1 MDKPLMPFEEALDL
15 IGGIEYVAGSAKV
28 EERPLEDVRGCV
40 LADTAYAELPSPPF
54 TNSAMDGFAYRHT
67 GASGLCRLPVI
78 DTLYASDHPQCAGQG
93 HAHRIMTGA
102 ELPSCADSVV
112 PVEECREPQGGYVE
126 FELPSRRGLNVRIK
140 GEDLDSG
147 QKLYEKGRVLDSTSL
162 LVLASQGFARINV
175 KTPPRI
181 GIVSTGSEIVDPGQ
195 PLKPGMIYNSSK
207 TFLKTEVNRLGLDL
221 TLCRSVPDD
230 RELTRT
236 LADEAPAEIVVS
248 TGGISMGQKDYIPG
262 VLEETGYRILF
273 HGVAMRP
280 GQPNLLAVRDDG
292 CCWLGLPGNA
302 ISTMVGFRF
311 FFLPLV
317 RRYYGLPVREE
328 GRVAELT
335 HDPPRLK
342 GKTRFYRGTMTED
355 SQGEA
360 KVTLERFQA
369 SYAVSPTIRSNCFLR
384 LDSEGSRLGRVY
396 SYTGQI

>member
-1 MDKPLMPFEEALDL
+1 MDKPLMPFEEAMDL
-15 IGGIEYVAGSAKV
+15 IGGIEHVAGSSRVK
-28 EERPLEDVRGCV
+28 EQSLEDTCGCV
-40 LADTAYAELPSPPF
+40 LADTVYAALPSPPF

-67 GASGLCRLPVI
+67 GKSGPCHLPVI
-78 DTLYASDHPQCAGQG
+78 DTLYASDHPQCTGRG

-112 PVEECREPQGGYVE
+112 PVEDCREPQGGYVE
-126 FELPSRRGLNVRIK
+126 FELPPRCGLNVRIR
-140 GEDLDSG
+140 GEDMDAG
-147 QKLYEKGRVLDSTSL
+147 QRLYEKGRVLDATSL
-162 LVLASQGFARINV
+162 LVLASQGISRINV
-175 KTPPRI
+175 MSPPRLS
-181 GIVSTGSEIVDPGQ
+181 IVSTGSEIVDPGQ
-195 PLKPGMIYNSSK
+195 PLPPGMIYNSSK

-221 TLCRSVPDD
+221 VLCCSVPDD
-230 RELTRT
+230 RELTRI
-236 LADEAPAEIVVS
+236 LADETPADIVVS

-280 GQPNLLAVRDDG
+280 GQPNLLAMRNDG
-292 CCWLGLPGNA
+292 RCWLGLPGNA

-311 FFLPLV
+311 FFLSLV

-342 GKTRFYRGTMTED
+342 GKTRFFRGIMTAGNR
-355 SQGEA
+355 GEA
-360 KVTLERFQA
+360 RVALDRFQA

-384 LDSEGSRLGRVY
+384 LDNEGSRMGRVFSY
-396 SYTGQI
+396 SGHI